1 MIRLTLLQLTF
12 FSEELVFLSRPLKGG
27 ATRAAGG
34 LGFVDGRVP
43 GKAGFYNKGWV
54 TEFNKKNW

>member
-1 MIRLTLLQLTF
+1 M
-12 FSEELVFLSRPLKGG
+12 VFISRPFKGG

-54 TEFNKKNW
+54 TEFNKKNGKLMSKIQNADFR